1 MVEANENALASRPG
15 MAEMASLAERMGY
28 LQALRVAFGITVLL
42 AGIFASEVVGT
53 DLADLALPTGGYLIL
68 SAVAEGL
75 RRSIKGRGLSIVAG
89 MLLIDGIYLAWIQY
103 ATGGTHSELRFT
115 VSLHLIAVTLLAS
128 YRTGLKIALWH
139 SLLYFVVFY
148 SQASGLL
155 PEVEPISGSGADRPQ
170 LFGIIIFWMVALGTA
185 AFSALNER
193 ELRRRKVDLEALAA
207 MASQLEFRTSPEGVA
222 QTLLDSVG
230 DNFGFERGLVLGGP
244 NKEVHLIAYRGKNEP
259 ADVETGRDAVVQRSW
274 DEHRPILVAQLDAEA
289 NPQIA
294 KLLPDGANFVVL
306 PLFAEGNPVG
316 ALVVEHSSP
325 RIERRILVMLEQ
337 FAAHAALALRNAWL
351 LGQVQKLAETDALTG
366 VANRRT
372 FETELEAELS
382 RARRNGEEL
391 TLVMIDI
398 DHFKS
403 LNDTYGHQ
411 VGDDVL
417 RGLAG
422 ALGAHCRDFDTIARY
437 GGEEFAV
444 ILPSCTLD
452 ESPIVAERLRGA
464 VSEVKTLTTVTASAG
479 SATFPV
485 HAHDAESLIKA
496 ADDALYESK
505 RAGRNRVTMSQRLPA
520 AREPEVAGPAASA

>member
-1 MVEANENALASRPG
+1 MVEANESALATRPA

-28 LQALRVAFGITVLL
+28 LQALRVAFAILVLL
-42 AGIFASEVVGT
+42 AGVFAPEVVDS

-75 RRSIKGRGLSIVAG
+75 RRTIKGRGLSIVAG
-89 MLLIDGIYLAWIQY
+89 MLLIDGLYLAWIQY
-103 ATGGTHSELRFT
+103 ATGGTQSELRFT
-115 VSLHLIAVTLLAS
+115 VSIHLIAVTLLAS

-148 SQASGLL
+148 AQASGLL
-155 PEVEPISGSGADRPQ
+155 PEVEPISDTGADRPQ
-170 LFGIIIFWMVALGTA
+170 LFGITVFWMVALGTA
-185 AFSALNER
+185 GFSALNER

-230 DNFGFERGLVLGGP
+230 DNFGFTRGIVLGGQ
-244 NKEVHLIAYRGKNEP
+244 NDEMHLIAYRGKTEP
-259 ADVETGRDAVVQRSW
+259 VEVEAGRDVVVQRAW
-274 DEHRPILVAQLDAEA
+274 AEHRPILVAKLDAEA

-294 KLLPDGANFVVL
+294 KLLPDASNLIVL
-306 PLFAEGNPVG
+306 PLFAEGSPVG
-316 ALVVEHSSP
+316 ALVVEHTTA
-325 RIERRILVMLEQ
+325 RIERRVLVMLEQ
-337 FAAHAALALRNAWL
+337 FTAHAALALRNAWL

-382 RARRNGEEL
+382 RARRNNEEL

-422 ALGAHCRDFDTIARY
+422 ALGTHCRDFDTIARY

-444 ILPSCTLD
+444 VLPSCTLE
-452 ESPIVAERLRGA
+452 ESPVVAERLRGA
-464 VSEVKTLTTVTASAG
+464 VSEVKTVTTVTASAG
-479 SATFPV
+479 SATFPT
-485 HAHDAESLIKA
+485 HADNAESLIKA

-505 RAGRNRVTMSQRLPA
+505 RAGRNRVTISHRQPA
-520 AREPEVAGPAASA
+520 PESEVAGPASA